1 MAASDNFCSKTGC
14 EINVSGI
21 ESAYSET
28 DKVRILFSEV
38 PGVLV
43 QIRDSDYD
51 YVDSQFLLQDVAYY
65 PVGQPDLT
73 ESSGARISEE
83 RRPDVL
89 SILSALLQEQQ
100 SEGED

>member
-1 MAASDNFCSKTGC
+1 M
-14 EINVSGI
+14 
-21 ESAYSET
+21 
-28 DKVRILFSEV
+28 

-51 YVDSQFLLQDVAYY
+51 YVDSQLLLQDVAYY

-73 ESSGARISEE
+73 GRSGVRISED